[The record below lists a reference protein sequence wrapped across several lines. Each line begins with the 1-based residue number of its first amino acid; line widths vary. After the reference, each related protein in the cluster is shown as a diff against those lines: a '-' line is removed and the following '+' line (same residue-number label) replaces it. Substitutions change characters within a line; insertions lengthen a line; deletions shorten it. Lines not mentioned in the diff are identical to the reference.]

1 MSQRKVTEVDEDP
14 QGSKEEGSGKSVEA
28 VLVQDAKVL
37 TAQTKFFSAGVMAL
51 ESSEDVVRMLI
62 QDATSDDPD
71 IRDRARK
78 DFFKFTKTIYD
89 ISVYASQQ
97 GAMSKFMNSM
107 DAPTLLALS
116 KLIQE
121 MKSSGS
127 NSAESPEAE

>member
-1 MSQRKVTEVDEDP
+1 MSRRKVTEVDEDP

-51 ESSEDVVRMLI
+51 ESSEDVVRMLVK
-62 QDATSDDPD
+62 DATSDDPD

>member
-51 ESSEDVVRMLI
+51 ESSEDVVRMLVK
-62 QDATSDDPD
+62 DATSDDPD

>member
-62 QDATSDDPD
+62 QDATSADPD

>member
-14 QGSKEEGSGKSVEA
+14 QGSKEEGGGKSVEA

-51 ESSEDVVRMLI
+51 ESSEDVVRMLVK
-62 QDATSDDPD
+62 DATSDDPD

>member
-51 ESSEDVVRMLI
+51 ESSEDVVRMLV
-62 QDATSDDPD
+62 QDATSADPD

>member
-1 MSQRKVTEVDEDP
+1 MSQRKVTEVDEEAV
-14 QGSKEEGSGKSVEA
+14 GEEKEGKGTSTEA
-28 VLVQDAKVL
+28 VLVQDAKTL
-37 TAQTKFFSAGVMAL
+37 TAQTKFFSAGILAL

-62 QDATSDDPD
+62 RDATSDDPD

-107 DAPTLLALS
+107 DAPTLIALS

-121 MKSSGS
+121 MKSSG
-127 NSAESPEAE
+127 NSSDESPGVG